1 MPSQSKVA
9 KTFIAGNER
18 VAYGARMPYSQ
29 KYGRQ
34 VGLVLPPDLV
44 RRLDKYIVAND
55 KYTSR
60 SRVVADAIVQFLA
73 DHDQPDID

>member
-1 MPSQSKVA
+1 
-9 KTFIAGNER
+9 
-18 VAYGARMPYSQ
+18 MPYSK

-60 SRVVADAIVQFLA
+60 SKVVADAIVQFLA
-73 DHDQPDID
+73 DRDQPDID